1 MNGSRSLIPGDKVVA
16 EYKSGAYIGELLSA
30 EGHWAK
36 VRMLAVLKHPAQGDL
51 HHPGRAD
58 VPMFHERRALAFRE
72 VANVPAGALKPWN
85 EAAVPDYAESLRV
98 ALERELQAMESLGS
112 AFGDKS
118 AAALRQLEKDYFK

>member
-1 MNGSRSLIPGDKVVA
+1 MNDRRYFHPGDQVVA
-16 EYKSGAYIGELLSA
+16 EYKSGAYIGELLSS

-51 HHPGRAD
+51 HHPMRAD

-72 VANVPAGALKPWN
+72 VANVPVGALTPWD
-85 EAAVPDYAESLRV
+85 EATVPDYMESLRD
-98 ALERELQAMESLGS
+98 ALERELQAMESLGN